1 MAKKEENII
10 RKNDKT
16 FLAEEIISI
25 CKEYKIHHY
34 YDMNI
39 SNAPS
44 RLVYTDFMNC
54 LGGVYVCSGSDTLNE
69 IMIFKHLTGEKDDYT
84 NINYTEMIA
93 KSIDDK
99 YSLYPLLSGIQIEKI
114 VILPGS
120 NILSTIVDD
129 KKLIR
134 AVAEGA
140 YVKPH
145 PFTTQEDLK
154 YLKEIFGSKCLHHMI
169 GGAQLIK
176 NAKQIYVTGSSELF
190 LYAIALGKVVHDIS
204 KDQYP
209 PKGGYQA
216 LFKVITSFKH
226 YERPIVLN
234 KILSYKHGGIF
245 FPFDVEEKNLE
256 KFILNNIEEE

>member
-1 MAKKEENII
+1 MAKKEENITN
-10 RKNDKT
+10 KKEGT
-16 FLAEEIISI
+16 FLSDEIISI
-25 CKEYKIHHY
+25 CMKNKIHYY

-39 SNAPS
+39 SNTPS

-54 LGGVYVCSGSDTLNE
+54 LGGVYVCSGSDYLNE
-69 IMIFKHLTGEKDDYT
+69 AMIFKHLTGEKEDYT
-84 NINYTEMIA
+84 DFNYTEMIS

-99 YSLYPLLSGIQIEKI
+99 YSLYPLFSKTQYEKV

-145 PFTTQEDLK
+145 PFTTPADLR
-154 YLKEIFGSKCLHHMI
+154 YLKQLFGRKCLHHMI

-176 NAKQIYVTGSSELF
+176 NAKHIYVTGSSELF
-190 LYAIALGKVVHDIS
+190 LYSIALGKIVHDIS
-204 KDQYP
+204 IDGCP
-209 PKGGYQA
+209 AKGGYQA

-245 FPFDVEEKNLE
+245 FPFDVEQKNLE
-256 KFILNNIEEE
+256 DFILNNIEEE